1 MLCFL
6 PKLWE
11 KITIEKRYR
20 KTEERES
27 LMRKIISVTVIVLLI
42 AVAGIFLINA
52 KNEDTDVTKEK
63 TKVGFIL
70 IGTRDDKSYSQSHYE
85 GMQKTAEKLNLDV
98 IYREC
103 VPTDAQSK
111 EVMENLIAEGC
122 KIIICSSYD
131 YGEEIL
137 EVAEENPD
145 IYFFHATGITQSKN
159 LATYFGRIY
168 QFRYLSGIVAGMQ
181 TETNEIG
188 YVAAF
193 PISEVNRGINA
204 FTLGV
209 KSVNPDAVVHVE
221 WCNSWTDDAAA
232 GMAAEKLFD
241 THAIDVVAMHT
252 DSLRVLELAEE
263 RGIWSIGYNLDNYEN
278 FPDTFL
284 TAPVWQWENYYEPYI
299 LKCLQGKFKGNNY
312 WEGANTGVVGLAPLT
327 PNVKAGVEK
336 RIADKREQFE
346 SGVLDVFYGPIR
358 DNEGNLRVAAG
369 ESMSDAVMLNS
380 FNWYVEGVE
389 VHE

>member
-1 MLCFL
+1 
-6 PKLWE
+6 
-11 KITIEKRYR
+11 
-20 KTEERES
+20 
-27 LMRKIISVTVIVLLI
+27 MRKVIRVTIVVLLI
-42 AVAGIFLINA
+42 AVAGIFLINV
-52 KNEDTDVTKEK
+52 KKEDTDVTKEK

-70 IGTRDDKSYSQSHYE
+70 IGNHDDNSYSQSHYE

-98 IYREC
+98 LYREC

-111 EVMENLIAEGC
+111 EVMQKLIEEGC

-137 EVAEENPD
+137 EIAEAYPD

-168 QFRYLSGIVAGMQ
+168 QFRYLSGIVAGLQ

-209 KSVNPDAVVHVE
+209 KSVNPDATVHVR

-232 GMAAEKLFD
+232 RVAAEKLFD
-241 THAIDVVAMHT
+241 ECDIDVVAMHT

-263 RGIWSIGYNLDNYEN
+263 RGIWSIGYNLDNAAN
-278 FPDTFL
+278 FPNTFL

-327 PNVKAGVEK
+327 SNVKSGAAQL
-336 RIADKREQFE
+336 IAQKKEQFK
-346 SGVLDVFYGPIR
+346 SGILDVFYGPIW
-358 DNEGNLRVAAG
+358 DNNGDLRVAEG
-369 ESMSDAVMLNS
+369 ESMSDAVMLNH
-380 FNWYVEGVE
+380 FDWYVEGV
-389 VHE
+389 VIHE

>member
-1 MLCFL
+1 MI
-6 PKLWE
+6 KE
-11 KITIEKRYR
+11 I
-20 KTEERES
+20 TEEIDRVS
-27 LMRKIISVTVIVLLI
+27 RKRGALMKKIISVTAIVLLI

-63 TKVGFIL
+63 TKVGFVL
-70 IGTRDDKSYSQSHYE
+70 IGSCDDKSYSQSHYE

-111 EVMENLIAEGC
+111 EVMEKLIEEGC

-131 YGEEIL
+131 YGEEIQ
-137 EVAEENPD
+137 EVAEAHPD
-145 IYFFHATGITQSKN
+145 IYFFHATGIKQGKN

-168 QFRYLSGIVAGMQ
+168 QFRYLSGIVAGLQ

-209 KSVNPDAVVHVE
+209 KSVNPDAVVYVE
-221 WCNSWTDDAAA
+221 WCNSWTDDAATRV
-232 GMAAEKLFD
+232 AAEKLFD
-241 THAIDVVAMHT
+241 AHDIDVVAMHT

-263 RGIWSIGYNLDNYEN
+263 RGIWSIGYNLDNSEN
-278 FPDTFL
+278 FPNTYL

-327 PNVKAGVEK
+327 SNVKVGAVQMIEK
-336 RIADKREQFE
+336 KKEQFE
-346 SGVLDVFYGPIR
+346 SGMVDVFYGPIR
-358 DNEGNLRVAAG
+358 DNTGNLRVAEG

-380 FNWYVEGVE
+380 FDWYVEGVV

>member
-1 MLCFL
+1 M
-6 PKLWE
+6 
-11 KITIEKRYR
+11 KR
-20 KTEERES
+20 
-27 LMRKIISVTVIVLLI
+27 IISITAIVLLVV
-42 AVAGIFLINA
+42 VAGIFLINA
-52 KNEDTDVTKEK
+52 KKEDTDVTKEK
-63 TKVGFIL
+63 TKLGFIL
-70 IGTRDDKSYSQSHYE
+70 IGNCNDKSYSQSHYE
-85 GMQKTAEKLNLDV
+85 AMQKTAQKLNLDV
-98 IYREC
+98 MYREC

-111 EVMENLIAEGC
+111 EVMRKLIADVC
-122 KIIICSSYD
+122 KISVCSSYD

-145 IYFFHATGITQSKN
+145 VYFFHATGITQGKN

-168 QFRYLSGIVAGMQ
+168 QIRYLSGIVAGLQ

-193 PISEVNRGINA
+193 PISEVNRVINA

-209 KSVNPDAVVHVE
+209 RSVNPDAVVHVK
-221 WCNSWTDDAAA
+221 WCSSWTDDAATRV
-232 GMAAEKLFD
+232 AAEQLFD
-241 THAIDVVAMHT
+241 AFDIDVVAMHT

-263 RGIWSIGYNLDNYEN
+263 RGIWSIGYNLDNSDN
-278 FPDTFL
+278 FPNTFL

-327 PNVKAGVEK
+327 ANVKAGADKLVEEK
-336 RIADKREQFE
+336 RELFE
-346 SGVLDVFYGPIR
+346 NGMVDVFYGPIR
-358 DNEGNLRVAAG
+358 DNEGNLRVAEG
-369 ESMSDAVMLNS
+369 ESMSDATMLNS
-380 FNWYVEGVE
+380 FDWYGEGVV